1 MTLKCNQQ
9 VAAGGRYAAAVQ
21 FAAPS
26 SYRKLHAAAT
36 QADDAH
42 QRGASEYGGG
52 EDDPVVQLSCGDSG
66 RASALLTMTRKPSG
80 GARPPASG
88 HPPPPDADH
97 RPRVDILPP
106 GVMES
111 SPLCAS

>member
-1 MTLKCNQQ
+1 MKNIERLW
-9 VAAGGRYAAAVQ
+9 AAKVL
-21 FAAPS
+21 S
-26 SYRKLHAAAT
+26 
-36 QADDAH
+36 AH
-42 QRGASEYGGG
+42 QRGESEYGGR
-52 EDDPVVQLSCGDSG
+52 EDDPVVQWSCGDFG

-106 GVMES
+106 GGDGVL
-111 SPLCAS
+111 SPLRLMN